1 MGQVRAR
8 KLSEMR
14 VPKKQAN
21 PIDIQVGNRVRIRR
35 MLIGMSQERLGDLL
49 GLTFQQ
55 VQKYEKGVNR
65 IGAGRLFEVARILNV
80 PIDFFYEGLG
90 GAAGQPGMGD
100 SESAPVM
107 EFVSSGEGLQLSLA
121 FMKIKDAKVR
131 KRVLDL
137 VKSLAEEEEQKK
149 RAAER
154 INKLRNLSF
163 NMNSAEANGEYDNVP
178 AYVRRNMELF
188 GNTLTSVEQF
198 YSKYTV
204 KKDENDETQIS
215 TINTFLDGKKPD

>member
-1 MGQVRAR
+1 M
-8 KLSEMR
+8 
-14 VPKKQAN
+14 PKKQAN

-80 PIDFFYEGLG
+80 PVDFFYEGLNAITEG
-90 GAAGQPGMGD
+90 GLGD
-100 SESAPVM
+100 GAPPVM
-107 EFVSSGEGLQLSLA
+107 EFISSGEGLQLSLA

-137 VKSLAEEEEQKK
+137 VKSLAEEE
-149 RAAER
+149 AE
-154 INKLRNLSF
+154 KS
-163 NMNSAEANGEYDNVP
+163 
-178 AYVRRNMELF
+178 
-188 GNTLTSVEQF
+188 
-198 YSKYTV
+198 
-204 KKDENDETQIS
+204 
-215 TINTFLDGKKPD
+215 